1 MKSPLLA
8 VVLGSAAL
16 LTGAAGLA
24 QAEPQVGAGDGAKA
38 SGKTDCFFNRSVSN
52 YTAKS
57 DEVLYVRAG
66 RDVYRM
72 DMFGRCLDMD
82 NGLSLALDSSPT
94 GSICNAQDVRVIVPS
109 SMGTQR
115 CPVKAI
121 TKLTPAEVAALPKGD
136 KP

>member
-24 QAEPQVGAGDGAKA
+24 QAETGKAPKA
-38 SGKTDCFFNRSVSN
+38 SGKTDCFFNSSVSN

-66 RDVYRM
+66 RDVYRL

-82 NGLSLALDSSPT
+82 HGLSLALDSSPT

-109 SMGTQR
+109 SMGVQR
-115 CPVKAI
+115 CPVKTI